1 MSALPIGVGDAEA
14 QKRFIERNRAFLDE
28 FPRLFALYSKVFIR
42 AVALPSEN
50 ERQALLH
57 LPDNDPAIAAF
68 EDKTMAD
75 LVVFYL
81 GRMAADD
88 FGEIITLSGN
98 GRGFGSYKI
107 VRGMYERV
115 VTAMYI
121 ADKPSESRAFVESS
135 SIAKLNYLNRLL
147 KAVPEMKERFNDE
160 FMQRVRAD
168 AAAAQAKRK
177 DSTCPKCR
185 QPITQDAW
193 TRVSLDVMARAVEPS
208 LEVLYPQFYLE
219 GTAQSHANMLGIER
233 RLIKKDGGYTY
244 KDISEDEA
252 RFALH
257 LAHHLMVKLLS
268 MQNGYFKLGFDDEVH
283 DCIQAFLSI
292 WGKKPQAAPDPE

>member
-1 MSALPIGVGDAEA
+1 MSAVPIGVGDIEA
-14 QKRFIERNRAFLDE
+14 QKRFIERNRVFLDE
-28 FPRLFALYSKVFIR
+28 FPKLFAFYSKVFIR
-42 AVALPSEN
+42 PLTPPNED
-50 ERQALLH
+50 ERQALLD
-57 LPDNDPAIAAF
+57 LPDDDPAVVAF

-75 LVVFYL
+75 RVIFYL

-88 FGEIITLSGN
+88 FGEICTLSGN

-121 ADKPSESRAFVESS
+121 AGRPSESRAFVESS
-135 SIAKLNYLNRLL
+135 SIAKLNYLSRLL
-147 KAVPEMKERFNDE
+147 KAVPEMKERYNDE
-160 FMQRVRAD
+160 FMRRIRAD
-168 AAAAQAKRK
+168 AAAAQAERK
-177 DSTCPKCR
+177 KSTCSKCG

-233 RLIKKDGGYTY
+233 RLIQKDGGYIY

-257 LAHHLMVKLLS
+257 LGHHLMVKLLS
-268 MQNGYFKLGFDDEVH
+268 MQNSYFNLGFDTEVQ
-283 DCIQAFLSI
+283 DRIDAFVSI
-292 WGKKPQAAPDPE
+292 WGKAPSPHYS

>member
-1 MSALPIGVGDAEA
+1 MSALPVGVGDIEA
-14 QKRFIERNRAFLDE
+14 QKQFIERNCVFLEE
-28 FPRLFALYSKVFIR
+28 FPKLFALYSKVFIR
-42 AVALPSEN
+42 SLAPPSEK

-57 LPDNDPAIAAF
+57 LPDDDPAVVAF
-68 EDKTMAD
+68 EDKIMAD
-75 LVVFYL
+75 RVIFYL

-88 FGEIITLSGN
+88 FGEICALSGN
-98 GRGFGSYKI
+98 GLGFGSYKI

-121 ADKPSESRAFVESS
+121 AEKPSESRSFVESS
-135 SIAKLNYLNRLL
+135 SIAKLNYLSRLL
-147 KAVPEMKERFNDE
+147 KAVPEMKQRYNDE

-177 DSTCPKCR
+177 KSTCSKCG
-185 QPITQDAW
+185 QPMTQDAW
-193 TRVSLDVMARAVEPS
+193 TRVSLDVMARTVEPS

-219 GTAQSHANMLGIER
+219 GTAQSHASMLGIER
-233 RLIKKDGGYTY
+233 RLIRKDGGYTY

-257 LAHHLMVKLLS
+257 LGHHLMVKLLW
-268 MQNGYFKLGFDDEVH
+268 MQNSFFKLGFDNEVRNRAN
-283 DCIQAFLSI
+283 AFVSV
-292 WGKKPQAAPDPE
+292 WGRAPTAAPDSG

>member
-1 MSALPIGVGDAEA
+1 MSVVPIGVGDIEA
-14 QKRFIERNRAFLDE
+14 QQRFIERNRVFLEE
-28 FPRLFALYSKVFIR
+28 FPKLFAFYSKVFIR
-42 AVALPSEN
+42 PLAPPGED
-50 ERQALLH
+50 ERQALLD
-57 LPDNDPAIAAF
+57 LPDDDPAVVAF
-68 EDKTMAD
+68 EDKIMAD
-75 LVVFYL
+75 RVIFYL

-88 FGEIITLSGN
+88 FGEICTLSGN

-115 VTAMYI
+115 VTAMYM
-121 ADKPSESRAFVESS
+121 AGKPSESRAFVESS
-135 SIAKLNYLNRLL
+135 SIAKLNYLSRLL
-147 KAVPEMKERFNDE
+147 KAVPEMKERYNDE
-160 FMQRVRAD
+160 FMQGIMAN
-168 AAAAQAKRK
+168 ATAAQAKRK
-177 DSTCPKCR
+177 ESMCSKCG

-233 RLIKKDGGYTY
+233 RLIQKDGGYTY

-257 LAHHLMVKLLS
+257 LGHHLMVKLLS
-268 MQNGYFKLGFDDEVH
+268 MQNSYFNLGFNIEVQ
-283 DCIQAFLSI
+283 DRINAFVSI
-292 WGKKPQAAPDPE
+292 WGKAPRSAPDSE